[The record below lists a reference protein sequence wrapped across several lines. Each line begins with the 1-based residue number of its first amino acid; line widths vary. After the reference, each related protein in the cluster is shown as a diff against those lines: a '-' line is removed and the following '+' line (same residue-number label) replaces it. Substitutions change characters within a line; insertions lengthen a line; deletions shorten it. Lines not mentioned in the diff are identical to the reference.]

1 MKLFLPL
8 LIFLTFSFSCFSQ
21 AFQVNLQGQKQQAMG
36 SAGNAL
42 VQDGS
47 ILFFNPGGMSFLN
60 SNTTILSGNA
70 TIGNTAFQDAST
82 QVISRTQSPVGTP
95 FAVYTVFSVKDS
107 SRLKLGVGVYTPF
120 GSAIS
125 WEEDWTGRFALRSIK
140 LQSIFFQPTL
150 SYRLTDNFSFGA
162 GFVYSSG
169 SVQLKKDLPVQ
180 DQNGN
185 YGNAT
190 LEGKA
195 SGMGFNAGVLF
206 KPNEKLSFGLSYRS
220 GINMQV
226 KKGTAT
232 FSVPS
237 SLAPNFPNGNFTAT
251 LPLPSVFT
259 FGFSYLPSSKLS
271 FVLDVN
277 YGGWK
282 SYEALEFDY
291 ENNTS
296 SLTDT
301 YSARNYKNNFAF
313 RSGMQFQKDEK
324 TFLRAGLGYVLSPV
338 PDGFVTPETPDANRI
353 NYTAGIGKKLG
364 KNFTIDA
371 SLTFANPKRKD
382 KNLET
387 NLDGHYK
394 TLVFIPG
401 LSLEYSF

>member
-1 MKLFLPL
+1 M
-8 LIFLTFSFSCFSQ
+8 
-21 AFQVNLQGQKQQAMG
+21 NLQGQKQQAMG

-47 ILFFNPGGMSFLN
+47 ILFYNPGGMSFLN
-60 SNTTILSGNA
+60 SNSTILSGNA

-95 FAVYTVFSVKDS
+95 FAAYTVFSVKDS
-107 SRLKLGVGVYTPF
+107 SRLKLGMGVYTPF

-180 DQNGN
+180 DQYGN

-259 FGFSYLPSSKLS
+259 FGFSYLPTSKLS